1 MTETDVHYTIY
12 KHRRNREGKW
22 AYYAHFYDPE
32 TGKRLPARSTYR
44 TSAKDARTWCRAR
57 IAAGDYHPK
66 NQMTFREFTDGWWLY
81 DSCSYVQ
88 KKLARGF
95 SMSRSYVE
103 NRRSELENHI
113 WSEFGDKRLGW
124 ISTGEIEDFMMG
136 LRTKKGRYKRPLS
149 EKRINDIVGNLKTIL
164 SEAYRLGITEK
175 NPGENVGSLAVR
187 PRAKQILSKDE
198 AELLFDEA
206 TIDTVWKGDVTMYA
220 LNLLA
225 ASTAM
230 RLGECVALHTEDID
244 FENGIIDVHQS
255 WARKH
260 GLKEPKW
267 NSKRLVPIPSK
278 TLRYLQMVV
287 EYSNHPDIPDALIFA
302 NQSDPHVPID
312 HKTVAEKLYGAFDAI
327 GIPEQERRLR
337 NVTFHSWRHFFNT
350 MMRTRVPDELLRS
363 VTGHR
368 SAEMTDHYT
377 HFQIDDFGR
386 VRELQETLI

>member
-12 KHRRNREGKW
+12 KHRKDKHGKW
-22 AYYAHFYDPE
+22 VYYAHFYDPE
-32 TGKRLPARSTYR
+32 TGKRLPARSTFC
-44 TSAKDARTWCRAR
+44 TSERKARAWCRQR
-57 IAAGDYHPK
+57 IAEGDYHRK
-66 NQMTFREFTDGWWLY
+66 SQMTFREFTNGWWLY
-81 DSCSYVQ
+81 DSCCYVQ

-103 NRRSELENHI
+103 NRRSELKNYI
-113 WSEFGDKRLGW
+113 WPEFADKRLDR
-124 ISTGEIEDFMMG
+124 ITTGEIEDFMMG

-164 SEAYRLGITEK
+164 SEAYRLGITDR
-175 NPGENVGSLAVR
+175 NPGENVGTLAVR
-187 PRAKQILSKDE
+187 PRSKQILSKDE
-198 AELLFDEA
+198 ATLLFDED
-206 TIDTVWKGDVTMYA
+206 TIDAVWKGDITMYA
-220 LNLLA
+220 LNLLS
-225 ASTAM
+225 ASTGM
-230 RLGECVALHTEDID
+230 RLGECVALHAVDID
-244 FENGIIDVHQS
+244 FENGIVNVHQS

-267 NSKRLVPIPSK
+267 NSIRLVPVPSK
-278 TLRYLQMVV
+278 TVRYLKMVI
-287 EYSNHPDIPDALIFA
+287 EQSNHPDARNALIFA

-312 HKTVAEKLYGAFDAI
+312 HKTVAEKLYEAFKAI

-350 MMRTRVPDELLRS
+350 MMRTRVPDELLQS

-377 HFQIDDFGR
+377 HFQLDDLKP
-386 VRELQETLI
+386 VRELQEALI

>member
-1 MTETDVHYTIY
+1 MIETEVHYTIY
-12 KHRRNREGKW
+12 KHRKDRNGKW
-22 AYYAHFYDPE
+22 RYYAHFYDPE
-32 TGKRLPARSTYR
+32 TGKRLSARSTFC
-44 TSAKDARTWCRAR
+44 TSERKARTWCRQR
-57 IAAGDYHPK
+57 IAVGDYRLK
-66 NQMTFREFTDGWWLY
+66 KQMTFRDFTDGWWLY

-95 SMSRSYVE
+95 SMSQSYVE
-103 NRRSELENHI
+103 GRRSELENYI
-113 WSEFGDKRLGW
+113 WPVFGDKRLDR
-124 ISTGEIEDFMMG
+124 ITTGEIEDFMMG

-164 SEAYRLGITEK
+164 SEAYRLGITDR
-175 NPGENVGSLAVR
+175 NSGENVGTLAVR

-198 AELLFDEA
+198 AALLFDEA
-206 TIDTVWKGDVTMYA
+206 TIDTVWKGDITMYA

-225 ASTAM
+225 ASTGM
-230 RLGECVALHTEDID
+230 RLGECVALHADDID
-244 FENGIIDVHQS
+244 IENGIVDVHQS

-267 NSKRLVPIPSK
+267 NSKRLVPVPSK

-287 EYSNHPDIPDALIFA
+287 ECSNHRDVLNELIFA

-312 HKTVAEKLYGAFDAI
+312 HKTVAEKLYDAFKAI

-350 MMRTRVPDELLRS
+350 MLRTRVPDELLRS

-368 SAEMTDHYT
+368 NAEMTDHYT
-377 HFQIDDFGR
+377 HFQLDDLNP
-386 VRELQETLI
+386 VRELQEALI